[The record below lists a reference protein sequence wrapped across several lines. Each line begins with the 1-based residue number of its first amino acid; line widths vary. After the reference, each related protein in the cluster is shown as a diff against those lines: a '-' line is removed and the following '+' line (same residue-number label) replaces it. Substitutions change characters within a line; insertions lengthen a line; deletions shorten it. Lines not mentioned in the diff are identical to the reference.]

1 MKVNRI
7 WDEYPD
13 IKRDLGSV
21 INLMEKNIKC
31 KDKKIEGSIKELI
44 FSGGKMLRPGL
55 SLIASRFGNYDE
67 KRSVAVAASLE
78 LLHMATLVHD
88 DVIDD
93 SKTRRGLETLQSKY
107 GKDYA
112 VYIGDYLFCVV
123 FKLLSTHS
131 TSLAS
136 IQMDSRAMEKI
147 CLGEIDQMNSRF
159 NLEMTTKG
167 YLKRISGKTAELFAL
182 SLLSGAKES
191 GVSDKICKIFYEI
204 GHNVGMAFQIMD
216 DILDYTSDEDI
227 MGKPVCSDI
236 IQGLYNLPL
245 IYAIN
250 EDKDTFKKL
259 LTKDL
264 TQEDVK
270 IIIDLVIKTGG
281 VEKSIDIAK
290 KYINK
295 SHKLIDKLPQNPNK
309 EVLKGLI
316 NRIIS

>member
-13 IKRDLGSV
+13 IKRDLGLVTS
-21 INLMEKNIKC
+21 LMEKNIKC
-31 KDKKIEGSIKELI
+31 KDKKIEASIKELI

-67 KRSVAVAASLE
+67 NRSVAVAASLE

-93 SKTRRGLETLQSKY
+93 SNTRRGIETLQSKY

-123 FKLLSTHS
+123 FKLLSAHS
-131 TSLAS
+131 TSLSS
-136 IQMDSRAMEKI
+136 IQIDSRAMEKI

-159 NLEMTTKG
+159 NLEVTTKQ
-167 YLKRISGKTAELFAL
+167 YLKRVSGKTAELFAL

-191 GVSDKICKIFYEI
+191 GITDKVCKVFYEI

-216 DILDYTSDEDI
+216 DILDYTSDEETI
-227 MGKPVCSDI
+227 GKPIYSDI
-236 IQGLYNLPL
+236 IQGIYNLPL
-245 IYAIN
+245 IYALN
-250 EDKDTFKKL
+250 EDRNTFERL
-259 LTKDL
+259 LKEDL
-264 TQEDVK
+264 SREDVVHIVK
-270 IIIDLVIKTGG
+270 MVVKKGG
-281 VEKSIDIAK
+281 VEKSRKLAE

-295 SHKLIDKLPQNPNK
+295 SYKLIEKLPDNPNK

-316 NRIIS
+316 SKII

>member
-7 WDEYPD
+7 WDAYPD
-13 IKRDLGSV
+13 IKKDLGLV
-21 INLMEKNIKC
+21 KDLMEKNIKC
-31 KDKKIEGSIKELI
+31 KDKKIEASIKELI

-55 SLIASRFGNYDE
+55 SLIASRFGDYDE

-123 FKLLSTHS
+123 FKLLSVHS
-131 TSLAS
+131 TSLSS
-136 IQMDSRAMEKI
+136 IQIDSRAMEKI

-159 NLEMTTKG
+159 NLEVTTKG

-191 GVSDKICKIFYEI
+191 GVPDKMCRIFYEI
-204 GHNVGMAFQIMD
+204 GHNIGMAFQIMD
-216 DILDYTSDEDI
+216 DILDYTSDENT
-227 MGKPVCSDI
+227 MGKPVYSDI
-236 IQGLYNLPL
+236 MQGLYNLPL
-245 IYAIN
+245 IYALN
-250 EDKDTFKKL
+250 EDRNSFESLLKEN
-259 LTKDL
+259 LTKERIKDI
-264 TQEDVK
+264 VN
-270 IIIDLVIKTGG
+270 LVIEMGAVDK
-281 VEKSIDIAK
+281 AK
-290 KYINK
+290 NLAQKYINK
-295 SHKLIDKLPQNPNK
+295 SYKLVEKLPNNPSK
-309 EVLKGLI
+309 EILKDLI
-316 NRIIS
+316 SKII